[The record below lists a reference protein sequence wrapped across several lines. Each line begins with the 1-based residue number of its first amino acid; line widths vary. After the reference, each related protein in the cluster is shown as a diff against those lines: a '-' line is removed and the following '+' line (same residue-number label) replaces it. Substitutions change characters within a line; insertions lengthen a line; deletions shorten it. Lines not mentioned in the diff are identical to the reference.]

1 MWNLF
6 RRVVGLESH
15 EMAELRVDANAGD
28 ADAQVHLGIAYA
40 LGQGVPQ
47 DYVEAVSWYR
57 KAADQ
62 GNVIGLAQPWGFVFQ
77 RGGCPGGL
85 RGSA

>member
-15 EMAELRVDANAGD
+15 EIAELRVDANAGD
-28 ADAQVHLGIAYA
+28 ADAQVPLGIAYA

-62 GNVIGLAQPWGFVFQ
+62 GNVIA
-77 RGGCPGGL
+77 
-85 RGSA
+85 